1 MIYEFIGSF
10 NFFLCFISG
19 YSKINLSSTR
29 MKVDFDD
36 HPIKKNSKKKR
47 EYFKIQGSIRKF
59 LNNKN

>member
-1 MIYEFIGSF
+1 VIYEFIGSF

-36 HPIKKNSKKKR
+36 HPIKKISKKKKENILR
-47 EYFKIQGSIRKF
+47 YRDQFEKF
-59 LNNKN
+59 

>member
-29 MKVDFDD
+29 MKVDFDG
-36 HPIKKNSKKKR
+36 HPINFFLKKENILR
-47 EYFKIQGSIRKF
+47 YRDQFEKF
-59 LNNKN
+59 

>member
-10 NFFLCFISG
+10 NFFLCFIFG

-29 MKVDFDD
+29 MKVDFDG
-36 HPIKKNSKKKR
+36 HPINFFLKKR
-47 EYFKIQGSIRKF
+47 EYFKIQGSIRKI

>member
-1 MIYEFIGSF
+1 VIYEFIGSF

-36 HPIKKNSKKKR
+36 HPIKKNSKKKENILR
-47 EYFKIQGSIRKF
+47 YRDQFENF
-59 LNNKN
+59 

>member
-1 MIYEFIGSF
+1 MNLLALSS
-10 NFFLCFISG
+10 FFLCFISG

-36 HPIKKNSKKKR
+36 HPIKKISKKKKR